1 MRNFLI
7 ISLSFYVFFVGVCL
21 GGWESGGVG
30 RGRLLVISFKFIKK
44 PLKVHQIQ
52 KYHKLCIKKQ
62 FLSLF
67 HYMTK
72 IAKLW

>member
-1 MRNFLI
+1 MFFLW
-7 ISLSFYVFFVGVCL
+7 VRVCVC
-21 GGWESGGVG
+21 GGGGVVVWG
-30 RGRLLVISFKFIKK
+30 GGCLLVISFKFIKK
-44 PLKVHQIQ
+44 TLKVHQIQ

>member
-1 MRNFLI
+1 MFFLW
-7 ISLSFYVFFVGVCL
+7 VCVW
-21 GGWESGGVG
+21 GGGSGGVG

-44 PLKVHQIQ
+44 TLKVHQIQ

-72 IAKLW
+72 IAKFG

>member
-1 MRNFLI
+1 MFFLW
-7 ISLSFYVFFVGVCL
+7 VCVW
-21 GGWESGGVG
+21 GGGSGGVG

-44 PLKVHQIQ
+44 TLKVHQIQ

-72 IAKLW
+72 IAKFW